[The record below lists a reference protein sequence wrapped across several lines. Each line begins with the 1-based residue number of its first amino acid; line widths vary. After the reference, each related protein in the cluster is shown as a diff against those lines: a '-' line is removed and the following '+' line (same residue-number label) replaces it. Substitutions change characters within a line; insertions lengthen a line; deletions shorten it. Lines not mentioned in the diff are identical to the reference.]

1 MRIEIVTLFPE
12 VFEPF
17 LSTSIIGRARAKGL
31 VSFGLTDFREFARD
45 THRSVDD
52 KPYGGGPGMLLKC
65 EPIFA
70 AVRQVE
76 SGLSDRMAVT
86 RILLTP
92 QGRVLDQ
99 ALAWDLSARPALLLI
114 CGRYEGFDE
123 RIRIGL
129 DPLELSIGDYV
140 LSGGESAAMAVIDA
154 VTRLLPGAL
163 GDARSTADESFT
175 GGLLEYPQYTR
186 PAEFEG
192 LGVPEVLLSGNHGEV
207 ARWRR
212 EQRRERMRRR
222 RPDLNAGDDAGV

>member
-1 MRIEIVTLFPE
+1 MRIEILTLFPE

-17 LSTSIIGRARAKGL
+17 LSTSIVGRARAKGL

-45 THRSVDD
+45 NHRSVDD

-70 AVRQVE
+70 AVRHVE
-76 SGLSDRMAVT
+76 SGLSDRMEVT

-99 ALAWDLSARPALLLI
+99 ALAWDLSERPAMLLI

-140 LSGGESAAMAVIDA
+140 LSGGEAAATAVIDA

-163 GDARSTADESFT
+163 GDERSAADESFT

-212 EQRRERMRRR
+212 EQRLERMRSR
-222 RPDLNAGDDAGV
+222 RPNPNAGDDSGV